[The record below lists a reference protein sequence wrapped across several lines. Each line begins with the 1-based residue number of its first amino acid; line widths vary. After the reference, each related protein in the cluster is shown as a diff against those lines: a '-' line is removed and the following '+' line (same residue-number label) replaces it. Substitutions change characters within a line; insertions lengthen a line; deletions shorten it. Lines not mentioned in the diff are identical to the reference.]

1 MSLTR
6 LLLPGQPIVAGR
18 QMVPP
23 EVARHAVVNRVVPG
37 DLVELCDL
45 AGLIGIA
52 RVLAWHGKACEV
64 DVVELM
70 VERGELPV
78 PVVLA
83 LAVLHTHAF
92 DWAVEK
98 ATELGVTEIVPVL
111 TARVQGKRHD
121 ARVERWQ
128 RIADAAVSQCGRSR
142 VPLVHPPAPLQDLLE
157 SHGALTRLV
166 ADPAAAALPEV
177 APDRGLL
184 VLIGPEGGFDDGE
197 RNMIRAAGFAGL
209 PLGGRILRAETAAVA
224 ALSVA
229 QALAGLLV
237 SPA

>member
-6 LLLPGQPIVAGR
+6 LLLPGRPIVTGR
-18 QMVPP
+18 QMVAP

-45 AGLIGIA
+45 AGTVGIA
-52 RVLAWHGKACEV
+52 RVLAWQGRACEV
-64 DVVELM
+64 EVVEI
-70 VERGELPV
+70 VSGRGELPV
-78 PVVLA
+78 PLVLA
-83 LAVLHTHAF
+83 LAVLHTQAF

-111 TARVQGKRHD
+111 SARVQGTRHD
-121 ARVERWQ
+121 GRVERWQ

-142 VPLVHPPAPLQDLLE
+142 VPVVRSPAPLQVLIE
-157 SHGALTRLV
+157 SDRVLTRLV
-166 ADPAAAALPEV
+166 ADPAATALPEV

-184 VLIGPEGGFDDGE
+184 VLVGPEGGFDDGE
-197 RNMIRAAGFAGL
+197 RDLIRAAGFAGL
-209 PLGGRILRAETAAVA
+209 PLGGRTLRAETAAVA

-229 QALAGLLV
+229 QALSGLLV
-237 SPA
+237 SPT